1 MCRMMFVVVLPL
13 ALLSGCL
20 GLGGDAPEQK
30 VWTVEP
36 PAFDAAPVRSM
47 EGSGALFSATR
58 LGSVAVNAPYDRTQ
72 FVVRKPDGTVAF
84 DHYNVFAAPPSSL
97 LRAPVQNYLRA
108 DGRLGHVVNQGS
120 VVSSDAQVEV
130 QVKNLSLDSR
140 EDGQL
145 AACAAVSVDFVRT
158 AHGPRTVA
166 FSGTGT
172 AAVDAQ
178 DRNFSRAFSQ
188 AFSKALDSAV
198 QEALGAHGAK
208 K

>member
-1 MCRMMFVVVLPL
+1 MRHLLHAMLPS
-13 ALLSGCL
+13 LLFLVGCL
-20 GLGGDAPEQK
+20 STDAPDVK
-30 VWTVEP
+30 AWTVDSVP
-36 PAFDAAPVRSM
+36 VQDAPVHPM
-47 EGSGALFSATR
+47 EGEVPLFGATR
-58 LGSVAVNAPYDRTQ
+58 VGSVVVNAPYDRPQ
-72 FVVRKPDGTVAF
+72 FVLHRADGTVAF
-84 DHYNVFAAPPSSL
+84 DHYNVFAAPPSAL
-97 LRAPVQNYLRA
+97 LRAPVQNYLRT

-130 QVKNLSLDSR
+130 QVKDLSLDSR
-140 EDGQL
+140 ESGQL

-166 FSGTGT
+166 FSGNGS

-178 DRNFSRAFSQ
+178 DKNFSRAFSQ